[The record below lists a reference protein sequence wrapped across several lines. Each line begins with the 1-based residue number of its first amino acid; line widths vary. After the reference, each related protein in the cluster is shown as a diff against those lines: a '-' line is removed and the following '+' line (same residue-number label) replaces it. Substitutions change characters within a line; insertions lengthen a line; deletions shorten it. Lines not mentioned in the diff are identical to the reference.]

1 MRALTSVVATAIA
14 AFVAVAIV
22 PSAQVVGQPVWAAY
36 LGFALV
42 LCVVNAIVKPVI
54 KLLSLPVTILTLGL
68 FSFVIDVLVIGLAS
82 NISLDV
88 FGASV
93 VVRGF
98 WSTLLVAFIVSFV
111 SGILGAKD

>member
-22 PSAQVVGQPVWAAY
+22 PSAQVVGHPAWAAY

-42 LCVVNAIVKPVI
+42 LCVVNAIVKPIVT
-54 KLLSLPVTILTLGL
+54 LLSLPVTVLTLGL
-68 FSFVIDVLVIGLAS
+68 FLFVIDVLVIGLAS
-82 NISLDV
+82 SISLDV
-88 FGASV
+88 FGVGV

-98 WSTLLVAFIVSFV
+98 WSTLLVALIVSCV
-111 SGILGAKD
+111 SGILGARD